1 MRQKKKKNEER
12 RIQITSYKDREKHP
26 WKWAKNCQEKNETDD
41 SKFISKQGPQMTR
54 KDEKIRTE
62 VWVLP
67 ATRDQTIFSGQDL
80 SANSSEID
88 DPGRESVRGQ
98 GQAGWESV
106 SREM

>member
-1 MRQKKKKNEER
+1 
-12 RIQITSYKDREKHP
+12 
-26 WKWAKNCQEKNETDD
+26 
-41 SKFISKQGPQMTR
+41 MTR

-98 GQAGWESV
+98 GQAG
-106 SREM
+106 